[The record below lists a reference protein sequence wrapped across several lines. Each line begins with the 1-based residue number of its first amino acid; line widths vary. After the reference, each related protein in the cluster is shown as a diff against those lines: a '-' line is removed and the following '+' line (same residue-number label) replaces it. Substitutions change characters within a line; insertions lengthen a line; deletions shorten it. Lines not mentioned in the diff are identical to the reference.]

1 MKLLLR
7 ATQGEFFI
15 NKRFMQFDIND
26 TVLGKNSATPEHYD
40 AQLLFRIP
48 RSENREQ
55 YDISDTN
62 LPFLGFDVW
71 NCYELSFLTDNGL
84 PVSRVMKLI
93 YSAESQYLVE
103 SKSLKLYL
111 NAFNMDSFGQTIA
124 QAEKMVEE
132 IITKDLS
139 ALLETEVRV
148 TLFGAECPVQQAFP
162 QLQKRHLSDL
172 VPADMQESIQFKR
185 FTESPELLRSI
196 ETDTSHS
203 YAFCS
208 DLLRSNCRVTNQ
220 PDWGDLFVEM
230 TTKHEIELCSVMEYL
245 VSFRKENHFH
255 EEVVEMIYKRFSDI
269 FNPEKL
275 MVAAMYTRRGG
286 IDINPIRASHLELL
300 DTVLLSPEV
309 RVDKTL
315 RQ

>member
-1 MKLLLR
+1 
-7 ATQGEFFI
+7 
-15 NKRFMQFDIND
+15 MQFNIND
-26 TVLGKNSATPEHYD
+26 TILGKAASTPEHYD

-55 YDISDTN
+55 YGISDAN
-62 LPFLGFDVW
+62 LPFVGFDVW

-93 YSAESQYLVE
+93 YPADSRYLVE

-230 TTKHEIELCSVMEYL
+230 TTKHEIELGSVMEYL

>member
-1 MKLLLR
+1 
-7 ATQGEFFI
+7 
-15 NKRFMQFDIND
+15 MQFNIND
-26 TVLGKNSATPEHYD
+26 TILGKTASTPEHYD

-55 YDISDTN
+55 YGISDAN
-62 LPFLGFDVW
+62 LPFVGFDVW

-93 YSAESQYLVE
+93 YPADSRYLVE

-124 QAEKMVEE
+124 QAEKKVAE

-139 ALLETEVRV
+139 ALLEIEVHV
-148 TLFGAECPVQQAFP
+148 TLFGVEGPVQQAFP
-162 QLQKRHLSDL
+162 MLQKRHLSDL
-172 VPADMQESIQFKR
+172 VPAEMQESIRFER

-230 TTKHEIELCSVMEYL
+230 TTKHEIELGSVMEYL

>member
-1 MKLLLR
+1 
-7 ATQGEFFI
+7 
-15 NKRFMQFDIND
+15 MQFNIND
-26 TVLGKNSATPEHYD
+26 TILGKIASTPEHYD

-55 YDISDTN
+55 YGISDAN
-62 LPFLGFDVW
+62 LPFVGFDVW

-84 PVSRVMKLI
+84 PVSLVMKLI
-93 YSAESQYLVE
+93 YPADSRYLVE

-124 QAEKMVEE
+124 QAEKKVAE

-139 ALLETEVRV
+139 ALLEIEVHV
-148 TLFGAECPVQQAFP
+148 TLFGVDGPVQQAFP
-162 QLQKRHLSDL
+162 MLQKRHLSDF
-172 VPADMQESIQFKR
+172 VQVEMQESIQFKR

-230 TTKHEIELCSVMEYL
+230 TTKHEIELGSVMEYL

>member
-1 MKLLLR
+1 
-7 ATQGEFFI
+7 
-15 NKRFMQFDIND
+15 MQFNIND
-26 TVLGKNSATPEHYD
+26 TILGKAASTPEHYD

-55 YDISDTN
+55 YGISDAN
-62 LPFLGFDVW
+62 LPFVGFDVW

-93 YSAESQYLVE
+93 YPADSRYLVE

-124 QAEKMVEE
+124 QAEKKVAE

-139 ALLETEVRV
+139 ALLEIEVLV
-148 TLFGAECPVQQAFP
+148 TLFGVEGPVQQAFP
-162 QLQKRHLSDL
+162 MLQKRHLSDL
-172 VPADMQESIQFKR
+172 VPAEMQESIRFER

-230 TTKHEIELCSVMEYL
+230 TTKHEIELGSVMEYL

-275 MVAAMYTRRGG
+275 MIAAMYTRRGG

-300 DTVLLSPEV
+300 DTMLLSPEV

>member
-1 MKLLLR
+1 
-7 ATQGEFFI
+7 
-15 NKRFMQFDIND
+15 MQFNIND
-26 TVLGKNSATPEHYD
+26 TILGKIASTPEHYD

-55 YDISDTN
+55 YGISDAN
-62 LPFLGFDVW
+62 LPFVGFDVW

-84 PVSRVMKLI
+84 PVSLVMKLI
-93 YSAESQYLVE
+93 YPADSRYLVE

-124 QAEKMVEE
+124 QAEKKVAE

-139 ALLETEVRV
+139 ALLEIEVHV
-148 TLFGAECPVQQAFP
+148 TLFGVDGPVQQAFP
-162 QLQKRHLSDL
+162 MLQKRHLSDF
-172 VPADMQESIQFKR
+172 VQVEMQESIQFKR

-230 TTKHEIELCSVMEYL
+230 TTKHEIELGSVMEYL

-300 DTVLLSPEV
+300 DTVLLSTEV

>member
-1 MKLLLR
+1 
-7 ATQGEFFI
+7 
-15 NKRFMQFDIND
+15 MQFNIND
-26 TVLGKNSATPEHYD
+26 TILGKTASTPEHYD

-55 YDISDTN
+55 YGISDAN
-62 LPFLGFDVW
+62 LPFVGFDVW

-93 YSAESQYLVE
+93 YPADSRYLVE

-124 QAEKMVEE
+124 QAEKKVAE

-139 ALLETEVRV
+139 ALLEIEVLV
-148 TLFGAECPVQQAFP
+148 TLFGVEEPVQQAFP
-162 QLQKRHLSDL
+162 MLQKRHLSDL
-172 VPADMQESIQFKR
+172 VPAEMQESIRFER

-230 TTKHEIELCSVMEYL
+230 TTKHEIELGSVMEYL

>member
-1 MKLLLR
+1 
-7 ATQGEFFI
+7 
-15 NKRFMQFDIND
+15 MQFNIND
-26 TVLGKNSATPEHYD
+26 TILGKAASTPEHYD

-55 YDISDTN
+55 YGISDAN
-62 LPFLGFDVW
+62 LPFVGFDVW

-93 YSAESQYLVE
+93 YPADSRYLVE

-124 QAEKMVEE
+124 QAEKKVAE

-139 ALLETEVRV
+139 ALLEIEVLV
-148 TLFGAECPVQQAFP
+148 TLFGVEEPVQQAFP
-162 QLQKRHLSDL
+162 MLQKRHLSDL
-172 VPADMQESIQFKR
+172 VPAEMQESIRFER

-230 TTKHEIELCSVMEYL
+230 TTKHEIELGSVMEYL

>member
-1 MKLLLR
+1 
-7 ATQGEFFI
+7 
-15 NKRFMQFDIND
+15 MQFNIND
-26 TVLGKNSATPEHYD
+26 TILGKTASTPEHYD

-55 YDISDTN
+55 YGISDAN
-62 LPFLGFDVW
+62 LPFVGFDVW

-93 YSAESQYLVE
+93 YPADSRYLVE

-124 QAEKMVEE
+124 QAEKKVVE

-139 ALLETEVRV
+139 AMLEIEVHV
-148 TLFGAECPVQQAFP
+148 TLFGVDGPVQQAFP
-162 QLQKRHLSDL
+162 MLQKRHLSDL
-172 VPADMQESIQFKR
+172 VQVEMQESIQFKR

-230 TTKHEIELCSVMEYL
+230 TTKHEIELGSVMEYL

>member
-1 MKLLLR
+1 
-7 ATQGEFFI
+7 
-15 NKRFMQFDIND
+15 MQFNIND
-26 TVLGKNSATPEHYD
+26 TILGKTASTPEHYD
-40 AQLLFRIP
+40 TQLLFRIP

-55 YDISDTN
+55 YGILDAN
-62 LPFLGFDVW
+62 LPFVGFDVW

-93 YSAESQYLVE
+93 YPADSRYLVE

-124 QAEKMVEE
+124 QAEKKVAE
-132 IITKDLS
+132 IIAKDLS
-139 ALLETEVRV
+139 ALLEIEVHV
-148 TLFGAECPVQQAFP
+148 TLFGVDVPVQQAFP
-162 QLQKRHLSDL
+162 QLQKRNLSDL
-172 VPADMQESIQFKR
+172 VPVEMQESIQFIR

-196 ETDTSHS
+196 ETDISHS

-220 PDWGDLFVEM
+220 PDWGDLFVEI
-230 TTKHEIELCSVMEYL
+230 TTKHEIELGSVMEYL

-275 MVAAMYTRRGG
+275 MIAAMYTRRGG

-300 DTVLLSPEV
+300 DTVLISPEV

>member
-1 MKLLLR
+1 
-7 ATQGEFFI
+7 
-15 NKRFMQFDIND
+15 MQFNIND
-26 TVLGKNSATPEHYD
+26 TILGKIASTPEHYD

-55 YDISDTN
+55 YGISDAN
-62 LPFLGFDVW
+62 LPFVGFDVW

-93 YSAESQYLVE
+93 YPADSRYLVE

-124 QAEKMVEE
+124 QAEKKVAE

-139 ALLETEVRV
+139 ALLEIEVHV
-148 TLFGAECPVQQAFP
+148 TLFGVDGPVQQAFP
-162 QLQKRHLSDL
+162 MLQKRHLSDL
-172 VPADMQESIQFKR
+172 VQVEMQESIQFKR

-230 TTKHEIELCSVMEYL
+230 TTKHEIELGSVMEYL